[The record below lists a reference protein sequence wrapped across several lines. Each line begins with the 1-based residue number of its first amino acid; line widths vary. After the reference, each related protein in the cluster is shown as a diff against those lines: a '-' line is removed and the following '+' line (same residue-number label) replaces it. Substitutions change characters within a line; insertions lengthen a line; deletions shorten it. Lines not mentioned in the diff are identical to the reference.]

1 MRCIALSWEAIPTGF
16 EPRTPPAD
24 YTKLNKS
31 HSAGPYFLLNP
42 REILSTSS
50 ALQQG
55 LNEIMWR
62 IHLVQKTF
70 DKCSFPSLPI
80 LKSCYG
86 NPVTVEINTLE
97 KNVKDLR
104 KGKAL

>member
-1 MRCIALSWEAIPTGF
+1 
-16 EPRTPPAD
+16 
-24 YTKLNKS
+24 
-31 HSAGPYFLLNP
+31 
-42 REILSTSS
+42 
-50 ALQQG
+50 
-55 LNEIMWR
+55 MWR

-97 KNVKDLR
+97 KTLKIYARGKHYDDDDTSIQFSPLIQTLVFFKKR
-104 KGKAL
+104 KKNGEKM